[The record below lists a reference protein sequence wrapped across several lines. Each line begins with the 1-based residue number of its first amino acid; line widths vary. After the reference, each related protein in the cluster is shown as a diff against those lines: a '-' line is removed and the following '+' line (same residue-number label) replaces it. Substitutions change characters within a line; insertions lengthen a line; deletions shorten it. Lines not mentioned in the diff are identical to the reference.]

1 MSKGKTLSLKE
12 RRFVD
17 AYLGSAAGNATAAV
31 RAAGYSGRS
40 AKAQQ
45 VQGSRLLSKTKVK
58 AALAARL
65 QKAEAKGIATAEE
78 RDLRLSEIL
87 RMTDAELGHVIAA
100 VRELNKCTGRHSI
113 THNVQGKLTL
123 EQALGESRAE

>member
-1 MSKGKTLSLKE
+1 MSKPKTLTLKE

-17 AYLGSAAGNATAAV
+17 AYLGSAAGNGTAAA
-31 RAAGYSGRS
+31 RTAGYKGSPKVLGVQS
-40 AKAQQ
+40 ARMLGKA
-45 VQGSRLLSKTKVK
+45 SVK
-58 AALAARL
+58 AAVAARV
-65 QKAEAKGIATAEE
+65 QKAEAKGIASAEE